1 MEQFRNALI
10 TKYYRNSDGIVF
22 VFDLT
27 KRSSFESLDSW
38 IKEVSQYT
46 SGLESLKMI
55 LIGNKQDK
63 GYQRQVELNFI
74 FC

>member
-46 SGLESLKMI
+46 NGLESLKMI

-63 GYQRQVELNFI
+63 GYQRQVE
-74 FC
+74 